1 MDDKFNYYA
10 GANVINGL
18 KECIYYI
25 KEVTPK
31 GERSKY
37 HYELINS
44 LKDAIQQ
51 IKQ

>member
-1 MDDKFNYYA
+1 MEDKFNYYT
-10 GANVINGL
+10 GTNVINGL

-31 GERSKY
+31 DEMSKY

-44 LKDAIQQ
+44 LKDAV
-51 IKQ
+51 KQLNK